1 MAHVDREFASML
13 TSNVFIFNNYFVN
26 TKMTTTTRELFPL
39 KKVRVKQQLEPNEIH
54 VWTDG
59 ACTNNGKPSAVAGY
73 GVYFGENDE
82 RNISARLEGKQT
94 NQRAELMAVIKAIES
109 IMISNI
115 FNASLLKLHIYTDS
129 RYVIGGATSW
139 IANWKSKGWTNKK
152 KPIVNLDLWKRID
165 HLMTTNKERLS
176 FQWIHVDAHS
186 GIHGNEMADK
196 LAKKGT
202 LLLHD

>member
-1 MAHVDREFASML
+1 
-13 TSNVFIFNNYFVN
+13 
-26 TKMTTTTRELFPL
+26 MTTTKELFPL
-39 KKVRVKQQLEPNEIH
+39 KKVRVKQQLEANEIH

-109 IMISNI
+109 IILAQILDS
-115 FNASLLKLHIYTDS
+115 SRVTLHLYTDS

-152 KPIVNLDLWKRID
+152 KPIVNLDLWKRLD
-165 HLMTTNKERLS
+165 HLMQINKDRLT

-202 LLLHD
+202 LLLCGHHD